1 MERRI
6 IVYFQGS
13 KIATY
18 QLCHSH
24 YTHIGYAGMQYMI
37 RLFLRARQTDR
48 IFYLRI
54 GMPYT
59 PQGLQ
64 FNWSEHRPV
73 KAEAAGSSPVSP
85 ELGFNE
91 WTNSSFLFSWKF
103 LMKKR
108 GGGQEARSNIYGAP
122 LLHFSFFAFL
132 SKKRS
137 VQYRIFFH
145 YFRLIRKGIHIIRGL
160 V

>member
-108 GGGQEARSNIYGAP
+108 GGDRRQDQISMGHPYFTF
-122 LLHFSFFAFL
+122 LFLHFSVKRDQCSIEFFFTT
-132 SKKRS
+132 S
-137 VQYRIFFH
+137 
-145 YFRLIRKGIHIIRGL
+145 G
-160 V
+160 

>member
-1 MERRI
+1 MERQI
-6 IVYFQGS
+6 IVYFQEY

-24 YTHIGYAGMQYMI
+24 YTHISYVGMQYMI
-37 RLFLRARQTDR
+37 RLFLRARQTNR
-48 IFYLRI
+48 IFLWFYLRI

-91 WTNSSFLFSWKF
+91 WTNSSFLFF
-103 LMKKR
+103 MEIFDEKR
-108 GGGQEARSNIYGAP
+108 GGRRQHQISMGYPYFTFFIS
-122 LLHFSFFAFL
+122 HFSV
-132 SKKRS
+132 KKE
-137 VQYRIFFH
+137 QYRNFFH
-145 YFRLIRKGIHIIRGL
+145 NFWLIRKGIHIIRGL